1 MCCNTK
7 PGPKAALAFF
17 KEQTGVHVTQADWHK
32 IRKAAEHELGRPL
45 RNNIVDSKEAGE
57 VAAKLAD
64 SLDAS
69 AMEKRAFIFSFA
81 KQRNTDGNVQA
92 VGFMASHGLPSE
104 VTDKKARTSAA
115 QLEETPVKLVDES
128 DAPEWGVSPLPKLSD
143 QEFSEWAEGERRLRA
158 TDKPFTVRVTTEN
171 GESTHTIWAASPV
184 QAMTVAEDY
193 YTEILETESAD
204 AHAEPAA
211 EGTYEHILSDEE
223 IEYLEYLDGGA
234 RNEEGPYEDDSFLS
248 EDGIVEYDSDLI
260 EPFDEEVEETPLASK
275 SKKKSKSKKSSGVV
289 TSTAMSDEKVQ
300 HVQGLR
306 GSSAASKHKN
316 KSKYD
321 RKSDKDSFN
330 KKGYD
335 Y

>member
-32 IRKAAEHELGRPL
+32 IRKAAEQELGRPL
-45 RNNIVDSKEAGE
+45 RNNVVDSKEAGE

-92 VGFMASHGLPSE
+92 VGFMASNGLPSE
-104 VTDKKARTSAA
+104 VSDKKARTSAA
-115 QLEETPVKLVDES
+115 QLEEEPVKLVDES

-158 TDKPFTVRVTTEN
+158 SDKPFTVNVTTEN
-171 GESTHTIWAASPV
+171 GESTQTIWAASPV

-193 YTEILETESAD
+193 YKEILETEFAD
-204 AHAEPAA
+204 AKAEPAA

-234 RNEEGPYEDDSFLS
+234 RNEEGPYEDESFLS
-248 EDGIVEYDSDLI
+248 EDGVVEYDSDLI
-260 EPFDEEVEETPLASK
+260 EPFNEEVEETPLASK
-275 SKKKSKSKKSSGVV
+275 AKKKNKKKKNPGFI
-289 TSTAMSDEKVQ
+289 TSTAKTPEALQ
-300 HVQGLR
+300 ETLQLR
-306 GSSAASKHKN
+306 SSSAAQPHQSNKDKARKRKPKHPKQQF
-316 KSKYD
+316 D
-321 RKSDKDSFN
+321 D
-330 KKGYD
+330 
-335 Y
+335 